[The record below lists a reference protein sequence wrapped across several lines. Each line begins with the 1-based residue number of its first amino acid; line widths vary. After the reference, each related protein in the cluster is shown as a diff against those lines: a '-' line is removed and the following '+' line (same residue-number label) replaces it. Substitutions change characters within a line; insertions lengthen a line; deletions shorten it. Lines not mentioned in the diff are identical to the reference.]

1 MNPFKIIKFPSGT
14 EKSIRLMDS
23 ENKLVFYV
31 ERTAKKAEIKKAIEE
46 GYDVKIV
53 KINTM
58 ITNKG
63 MKKAYVKL
71 AEDNPAIDLATKL
84 GMM

>member
-1 MNPFKIIKFPSGT
+1 MDPLKVIRHPSGT

-23 ENKLVFYV
+23 ENKLVFFV
-31 ERTAKKAEIKKAIEE
+31 QRKTKKSEIKKAIEE
-46 GYDVKIV
+46 AYGVKIT

-63 MKKAYVKL
+63 EKKAYVQL
-71 AEDNPAIDLATKL
+71 DDEYPAIDLATRL

>member
-1 MNPFKIIKFPSGT
+1 MTQIIKFPSGT
-14 EKSIRLMDS
+14 EKAIRLMDS

-31 ERTAKKAEIKKAIEE
+31 DRKAKKEEIKKALEE
-46 GYDVKIV
+46 LFEVKVV

-58 ITNKG
+58 ISNKG

-71 AEDNPAIDLATKL
+71 ADDSPAIDLATKL

>member
-1 MNPFKIIKFPSGT
+1 MSIIRHPSGT

-31 ERTAKKAEIKKAIEE
+31 DRKASKQDIKKSLEE
-46 GYDVKIV
+46 TYGIKIT
-53 KINTM
+53 KINTA
-58 ITNKG
+58 ITSKG
-63 MKKAYVKL
+63 KKKAYVRL
-71 AEDNPAIDLATKL
+71 ADEHPAIDLATKL